1 MTSKLLFVA
10 LSGVAL
16 LPAAAAPAILHPVP
30 QQQIIFEYEP
40 VRDDNGKAIMVDGE
54 PVNSYVPK
62 NVRATGNAMIETRID
77 VVVTTRPAV
86 RDAWIGDLV
95 SSTKSEKAIPP
106 HVITDHEG
114 RFHATIIGK
123 KSGAEGE
130 WGTFSVVAPK
140 SHGDGVTME
149 ALLRE
154 NNAATEQLRKQD
166 APTTV
171 ALAFEPVV
179 FYDCDENSTHRNTI
193 VSFPAFRFQVPRIAG
208 EEFQNVEEITHE
220 KVTLTYLDPR
230 DPAHDRTVLCPLPEN
245 VKQLLRG
252 VSDNKYSSYMWYSQR
267 NTYLL
272 EDGVGCIRYP
282 KDTTTVYTAPRG
294 TVLESVSAFPRGKT
308 LLVLVTK
315 GSTQWLQ
322 GIDLATRKPV
332 WEFPTPGGMVS
343 SRILWASD
351 RFAVSAYY
359 GRKVSGYDVI
369 DIARKKIVKS
379 GTFDGDLAIEK
390 QSLYVLDRDKGGRK
404 LLYNFH

>member
-1 MTSKLLFVA
+1 MTSKLLFAA
-10 LSGVAL
+10 LSSIAL
-16 LPAAAAPAILHPVP
+16 LPAGAAPAILHPVP
-30 QQQIIFEYEP
+30 QQKIIFDYEP
-40 VRDDNGKAIMVDGE
+40 MRDDNGKAIMVDGE

-62 NVRATGNAMIETRID
+62 NARATGNAMIETRID
-77 VVVTTRPAV
+77 VIVSTRPAV

-130 WGTFSVVAPK
+130 WGTFSVVTPK
-140 SHGDGVTME
+140 SHDAGVTME
-149 ALLRE
+149 SLQRE
-154 NNAATEQLRKQD
+154 NSAAIEQLRKQD

-179 FYDCDENSTHRNTI
+179 FYDCDENSSHKNTI
-193 VSFPAFRFQVPRIAG
+193 VSFPAFRFQIPRIAN

-220 KVTLTYLDPR
+220 KVALTYLDRR
-230 DPAHDRTVLCPLPEN
+230 DPDHDRSVICPLPGN
-245 VKQLLRG
+245 VKQLLKS
-252 VSDNKYSSYMWYSQR
+252 VTDNKYSSYMWYSQR

-282 KDTTTVYTAPRG
+282 KDQTTVYTAPPG
-294 TVLESVSAFPRGKT
+294 TTLESVSAFPRGKI
-308 LLVLVTK
+308 LMMLVTR
-315 GSTQWLQ
+315 GNTQLLQ
-322 GIDLATRKPV
+322 GIDLSTRKAV
-332 WEFPTPGGMVS
+332 WEFAVPGGMVS
-343 SRILWASD
+343 SRIIWASD

-369 DIARKKIVKS
+369 DIVRRKIVKS
-379 GTFDGDLAIEK
+379 GTFDGDLTIEK
-390 QSLYVLDRDKGGRK
+390 QSLYLLDRDKGGRK